1 MKVLVVSHESWNS
14 KTNGGNVL
22 TNIFSGFDWE
32 FRQIYCSAGIPE
44 NNICDDYY
52 QITDKMVLDNV
63 LKRKKVGKRF
73 KLSET
78 IETNTL
84 DEKFETTSK
93 KRRWQIIFMAR
104 EIVWSLSKIDND
116 DFINFIKEY
125 EPDIVFAPCYGNP
138 RMLRLTRIINKY
150 TAAPIISYVSDD
162 LYSYKALEF
171 NPLYWIRRWN
181 LRRHVRETFK
191 LYKLVYTMTKE
202 QLIEYINNF
211 NVPMKILRKGCIP
224 GDINKFYKPYRII
237 YAGGIYLN
245 RVNILIE
252 LANIIK
258 KINEDGIKFILDIY
272 SNGELNSEEKEIL
285 DNQIDTYYHGLI
297 SPEQLI
303 KEYDNSSIALHVE
316 SFDLK
321 NSLITRLSFSTK
333 ITDCLQSGA
342 AVMAICPEINA
353 GFKYLL
359 EEDSAICISN
369 LDELE
374 TTLRNIFNEPEILTD
389 YALKARECIIKNH
402 NPLKNKEMIADD
414 FHKYALSVK

>member
-32 FRQIYCSAGIPE
+32 FKQIYCSAGMPE
-44 NNICDDYY
+44 NDICDDYY

-63 LKRKKVGKRF
+63 LKRKETGNQF

-78 IETNTL
+78 NL
-84 DEKFETTSK
+84 VNSDDEKFESSSK

-104 EIVWSLSKIDND
+104 EIIWSLAKINNKK
-116 DFINFIKEY
+116 FINYITEFN
-125 EPDIVFAPCYGNP
+125 PDIIFAPCYGNP
-138 RMLRLTRIINKY
+138 RMLRLTRTIHKY
-150 TAAPIISYVSDD
+150 SNAPIISYVSDD

-181 LRRHVRETFK
+181 LRRNVRKTFK

-202 QLIEYINNF
+202 QLIEYSNIF
-211 NVPMKILRKGCIP
+211 NIPMKILRKGCTP
-224 GDINKFYKPYRII
+224 GDINKFNKPFRII

-245 RVNILIE
+245 RVNILME
-252 LANIIK
+252 LANTIK
-258 KINEDGIKFILDIY
+258 EINKDGIKFILDIY
-272 SNGELNSEEKEIL
+272 SGGELSEEESSIL
-285 DNQIDTYYHGLI
+285 NNQVDTYFHGLI
-297 SPEQLI
+297 SSKQLE
-303 KEYDNSSIALHVE
+303 KEYNNCSIALHVE

-321 NSLITRLSFSTK
+321 NTLVTRLSFSTK

-342 AVMAICPEINA
+342 TVMAICPDINA
-353 GFKYLL
+353 GFNYLK
-359 EEDSAICISN
+359 EEDAAICISDLN
-369 LDELE
+369 LLE
-374 TTLRNIFNEPEILTD
+374 TTLRQIVNQPEILAE

-402 NPLKNKEMIADD
+402 NPIKNKEMIEED
-414 FHKYALSVK
+414 FIL